1 MLKAEGLLSTEQGR
15 GAFVRPKPHVRLLV
29 TGASFRKH
37 RALGLPGFNA
47 QALEQGQRPEQRIR
61 SVATVIATP
70 EVAMRLNLD
79 ESSPIVVRRRVFL
92 LEGQPVALCDS
103 YYPAEWASKRDADR
117 TARADPRWCNALIE
131 DPEGPIRRQIARS
144 IDDLIARMPTH
155 EEAVELGLPPGVPV
169 VRVLRTVFD
178 SAGLPVEVQDSVMA
192 ADRHEFRYEE
202 QMR

>member
-1 MLKAEGLLSTEQGR
+1 
-15 GAFVRPKPHVRLLV
+15 LV

-92 LEGQPVALCDS
+92 LEGQPAALCDS
-103 YYPAEWASKRDADR
+103 YYPADR
-117 TARADPRWCNALIE
+117 AARADPRWC
-131 DPEGPIRRQIARS
+131 
-144 IDDLIARMPTH
+144 
-155 EEAVELGLPPGVPV
+155 
-169 VRVLRTVFD
+169 LRTHRGPRRAD
-178 SAGLPVEVQDSVMA
+178 SA
-192 ADRHEFRYEE
+192 ADHAIHR
-202 QMR
+202 